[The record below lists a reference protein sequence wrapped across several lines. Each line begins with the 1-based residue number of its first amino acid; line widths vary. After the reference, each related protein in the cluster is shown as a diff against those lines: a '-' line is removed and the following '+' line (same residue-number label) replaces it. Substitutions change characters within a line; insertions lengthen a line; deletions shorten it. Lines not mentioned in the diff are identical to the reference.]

1 MSKKHNTKHNRGKS
15 HYPERLAA
23 RLTVPGERLHM
34 TPYDQAKAKSSGP
47 GEAWA
52 PARKAAAV

>member
-1 MSKKHNTKHNRGKS
+1 MSRKHNTKHNRSKS

-23 RLTVPGERLHM
+23 RLREAGERLHM
-34 TPYDQAKAKSSGP
+34 TPYDQAKAKGTGP

-52 PARKAAAV
+52 PAKRAQ